1 MDCFI
6 GVDLGGTNVRAQ
18 ARTSDGKPAGER
30 YEASSHAQAGVEEVV
45 EAIRDVAQRAQQSAD
60 GPVVRI
66 GMAVPGHIDD
76 AAGLVRWCPNFGK
89 LVDGVF
95 HYWENVPLKSGV
107 EHATCL
113 PVTMGN
119 DANAAALGEYMF
131 GVGKNSA
138 SCLVMLT
145 LGTGIGG
152 GVVMSPKS
160 VQGSATGPLL
170 LLGGNLGGGE
180 LGHTL
185 VQFGGLDCNAGSYGS
200 VEAYC
205 QKQAIITRATHR
217 LRRGVKSLIGDLVQG
232 DLAAVTPATISE
244 AASQGDNLALQ
255 VWREFGA
262 FLGASVGS
270 MVNIFAPD
278 VFAFGGQVS
287 KAWPYF
293 IESLT
298 TEARNVA
305 IPSLFADCTI
315 VQAEHEED
323 AGILGGAA
331 LAVQAHAARQ

>member
-18 ARTSDGKPAGER
+18 ARTAAGAAAGGR
-30 YEASSHAQAGVEEVV
+30 FEAPSHAQAGVEEVV
-45 EAIRDVAQRAQQSAD
+45 EAIRQVVTSAQESA
-60 GPVVRI
+60 GRQATGI

-76 AAGLVRWCPNFGK
+76 AKGLVRWCPNFGK
-89 LVDGVF
+89 NVDGVF
-95 HYWENVPLKSGV
+95 HYWENVPLKAGV
-107 EHATCL
+107 AHATSL

-152 GVVMSPKS
+152 GVVLGPHS
-160 VQGSATGPLL
+160 VQGNATGPLL

-205 QKQAIITRATHR
+205 QKQAIVNRATHR
-217 LRRGVKSLIGDLVQG
+217 LRRGVRSAITGLVGGDLS
-232 DLAAVTPATISE
+232 LVTPAILSE
-244 AASQGDNLALQ
+244 AAAQGDPLALQ
-255 VWREFGA
+255 VWREYGA
-262 FLGASVGS
+262 YLGAAAGS
-270 MVNIFAPD
+270 MVNVFAPD

-287 KAWPYF
+287 KAWPF
-293 IESLT
+293 FHESLA

-305 IPSLFADCTI
+305 IPSLFADCEI
-315 VQAEHEED
+315 VQAEHEDD

-331 LAVQAHAARQ
+331 LAVQASLA